1 MSQNLSGNGYVLTH
15 DLEPKGPAFSGETQ
29 CNESELEFSSE
40 NSDHH
45 YINGCQCRVA
55 HPTEI
60 TLGFVRQTYI
70 SVMAISGKSADMNRN
85 GASIRRKM

>member
-15 DLEPKGPAFSGETQ
+15 GLEPKGLAFSGETQ

-45 YINGCQCRVA
+45 YMKGCQCRVA
-55 HPTEI
+55 HPMEI
-60 TLGFVRQTYI
+60 TFGFVRQTYI
-70 SVMAISGKSADMNRN
+70 SVMIIKSHS
-85 GASIRRKM
+85 ASQQI